1 MKSCTKKKIAPLG
14 WWLFGFRWPFFRY
27 TRKMRSFSCAGVFW
41 SLLGYFAF
49 RSDSAK
55 GAKVCPDPIPS
66 PRCNVDSCLT
76 HFPKTGCKARKPCG
90 RISANMLAVE
100 LPLWL
105 DIDNMFV
112 VKPTL
117 RSNNDNVLSAW
128 LPLRLIMETCLQG
141 DQPCGRISAT
151 CL

>member
-1 MKSCTKKKIAPLG
+1 
-14 WWLFGFRWPFFRY
+14 
-27 TRKMRSFSCAGVFW
+27 MRSFSCAGVFW

-55 GAKVCPDPIPS
+55 GVEVCPDPIPS

-112 VKPTL
+112 VKLPLRLIIGNVLAVGLTLRLDIGNMFVVKPTL
-117 RSNNDNVLSAW
+117 RSNNDNVLSA
-128 LPLRLIMETCLQG
+128 
-141 DQPCGRISAT
+141 
-151 CL
+151 

>member
-1 MKSCTKKKIAPLG
+1 
-14 WWLFGFRWPFFRY
+14 
-27 TRKMRSFSCAGVFW
+27 
-41 SLLGYFAF
+41 
-49 RSDSAK
+49 
-55 GAKVCPDPIPS
+55 
-66 PRCNVDSCLT
+66 LT